1 MPPTVSIV
9 IPTYDRLAYLKEAVQ
24 SVLAQTVADW
34 ELIVVD
40 DGSTDDTVMWLES
53 LVEPRITVV
62 RQAHTGNRSRLRNL
76 GVERARARWIAFL
89 DSDDLWH
96 PDKLAVQLEQLA
108 ANPTRRWSCTGIRFI
123 DAQGAPVPQ
132 RSGTPYAAQSGWIL
146 EPLLMFTA
154 AATMP
159 TLMVEK
165 SLLDEIGGFDET
177 FLLREDYELEVR
189 LAARAEIHALE
200 DALTIVRHHPGRT
213 SSSKRVAELHRGSA
227 MVFRKAALTAPN
239 DRVRSLCR
247 RQCAVQLVSRARAL
261 SRDGEHRAALAA
273 VGDAIR
279 EAPFTR
285 EVWRSGVGCLLRA
298 LGWRPMRS

>member
-1 MPPTVSIV
+1 VPPTVSIV
-9 IPTYDRLAYLKEAVQ
+9 LPTYDRLAYLKEAVQ

-40 DGSTDDTVMWLES
+40 DGSTDDTAAWLES

-123 DAQGAPVPQ
+123 DGQGAPVPQ
-132 RSGTPYAAQSGWIL
+132 RSGTPYVAQSGWIL
-146 EPLLMFTA
+146 EQLLTFKA
-154 AATMP
+154 AATTP
-159 TLMVEK
+159 TVMVEK
-165 SLLDEIGGFDET
+165 SLLDEVGGFDEA

-189 LAARAEIHALE
+189 LAARAEILALAE
-200 DALTIVRHHPGRT
+200 ELTVVRHHPGRT
-213 SSSKRVAELHRGSA
+213 STGKRVADLHGGTA
-227 MVFRKAALTAPN
+227 LVFRKAAQAAAN
-239 DRVRSLCR
+239 RRVRALCR
-247 RQCAVQLVSRARAL
+247 GQCARQLVRRARVL
-261 SRDGEHRAALAA
+261 SRDGEHGAAFRSVA
-273 VGDAIR
+273 GAIR
-279 EAPFTR
+279 EAPFAP
-285 EVWRSGVGCLLRA
+285 EVWRSAAGCVLRWLDVRLTRA
-298 LGWRPMRS
+298 